1 MLHRSGSWYC
11 PHDPASC
18 HFRARRGSVRA
29 PGVTLSPSPHPDLS
43 SETRGQMWHLGSDV
57 CHLGSPPDLTS
68 QICHLSWPG
77 RGHTRCHI
85 RAAVTRAD
93 QQLGTLCP
101 ASVLMLIGEIKIKLS
116 QRRMMD
122 LLSAAT
128 WRLLISVYCT
138 VISDHNK
145 DSDGEMSRWAPAPRY
160 IYGSSS

>member
-1 MLHRSGSWYC
+1 MSPAAECHHVTSYRCHSSLLHRRGSWCC
-11 PHDPASC
+11 PRDPASC

-85 RAAVTRAD
+85 RAEVTRAD
-93 QQLGTLCP
+93 QQTRDTLSCFC
-101 ASVLMLIGEIKIKLS
+101 ADAD
-116 QRRMMD
+116 RRNYNKTEPETD
-122 LLSAAT
+122 DGSAICCHVQAADISLLYS
-128 WRLLISVYCT
+128 YQ
-138 VISDHNK
+138 
-145 DSDGEMSRWAPAPRY
+145 
-160 IYGSSS
+160 